1 MKPNTGSV
9 AREGQIRDQNQSDSA
24 IDRDQ
29 ALLELLRRL
38 RLADYSFVAPN
49 RRTHHEGRLRRML
62 RRPDSLRD
70 IFGWNR
76 AFRARDIAPAMLEWM
91 GWAGILQPLSFGRF
105 RSRLR
110 VSSLGRHLVLHSP
123 LSAGR
128 DAVFFGPDSYR
139 FARFLED
146 VAAMLPA
153 RARVVDLGAG
163 AGAGALALASARRDL
178 RLVLID
184 INREAVRLARI
195 NLAAAGIE
203 ADVIEGDGLSAVQGG
218 IDAVIA
224 NPPFL
229 AGSISGRYRNG
240 GTELG
245 SAVTLDWMR
254 QSASRLG
261 SDGTILLYGASAIVE
276 GQDAL
281 GETLGKELSRGGY
294 AVRYR
299 ELDPDIFGGMLWR
312 PSYRGVDRIAA
323 VTMIATRLG

>member
-1 MKPNTGSV
+1 M
-9 AREGQIRDQNQSDSA
+9 
-24 IDRDQ
+24 
-29 ALLELLRRL
+29 
-38 RLADYSFVAPN
+38 
-49 RRTHHEGRLRRML
+49 
-62 RRPDSLRD
+62 
-70 IFGWNR
+70 
-76 AFRARDIAPAMLEWM
+76 
-91 GWAGILQPLSFGRF
+91 QPLSFGRF

-123 LSAGR
+123 LSAGP

-146 VAAMLPA
+146 NAAMLPA
-153 RARVVDLGAG
+153 GARVVDLGGG
-163 AGAGALALASARRDL
+163 AGAGALALASVRRDL
-178 RLVLID
+178 KLVLVD

-203 ADVIEGDGLSAVQGG
+203 AEV
-218 IDAVIA
+218 
-224 NPPFL
+224 
-229 AGSISGRYRNG
+229 
-240 GTELG
+240 
-245 SAVTLDWMR
+245 
-254 QSASRLG
+254 
-261 SDGTILLYGASAIVE
+261 IVE

-281 GETLGKELSRGGY
+281 GQMLEGELSRGGY

>member
-1 MKPNTGSV
+1 M
-9 AREGQIRDQNQSDSA
+9 AREGQIRDQNQPDHV
-24 IDRDQ
+24 IDRDE
-29 ALLELLRRL
+29 ALLEFLQRLRR
-38 RLADYSFVAPN
+38 ADYSFVAPN

-62 RRPDSLRD
+62 RRPDSLHD

-76 AFRARDIAPAMLEWM
+76 AFRAGDIDPALLEWM
-91 GWAGILQPLSFGRF
+91 GWAGILHRLPFGRF

-123 LSAGR
+123 LSAGP

-146 VAAMLPA
+146 NAAMLPA
-153 RARVVDLGAG
+153 GARVVDLGAR
-163 AGAGALALASARRDL
+163 AGAGALALASVRRDL
-178 RLVLID
+178 RLVLVD

-203 ADVIEGDGLSAVQGG
+203 AELIEGDGLSAVQGR

-240 GTELG
+240 RSDLG

-254 QSASRLG
+254 QSAARLG
-261 SDGTILLYGASAIVE
+261 KEGTILLYSASAIVE

-281 GETLGKELSRGGY
+281 GQMLEDELSRSGY

-323 VTMIATRLG
+323 VTMIATRRG